1 MLGIADEDGWVQILD
16 SRKTGSK
23 SVIKGMCNIRP
34 LLSSLSLVLFT
45 KDLKLILDT
54 AENYTCQS
62 HFVMLMFII

>member
-34 LLSSLSLVLFT
+34 LLSSLSLVLLT
-45 KDLKLILDT
+45 KVLKLILDT
-54 AENYTCQS
+54 AENCTCQS
-62 HFVMLMFII
+62 HCMLMFII

>member
-34 LLSSLSLVLFT
+34 LFSSLSLVVLT
-45 KDLKLILDT
+45 KDLKLTLDT
-54 AENYTCQS
+54 AENCTLQS
-62 HFVMLMFII
+62 HFMLMFII